1 MLMTLRIIQGVMSGM
16 CMNVWCAI
24 RTYTAHATE
33 LGNPI
38 PQEPVFFLKASSC
51 VVPPMAL
58 DTFDGEVHHE
68 VELVV
73 RLDDDLKPSEMTVGL
88 DLTKR
93 DTQEYLK
100 SKSLPWAEA
109 KSFYASAMIGDWVPY
124 DSRAEIDLTVNE
136 NLVQKGTTD
145 MMTWSP
151 TELVEMLSSWAP
163 VVPGDILFTGTPSG
177 VGQLNPTDVIKATL
191 RVNGQELTSFTTECV

>member
-1 MLMTLRIIQGVMSGM
+1 
-16 CMNVWCAI
+16 
-24 RTYTAHATE
+24 
-33 LGNPI
+33 
-38 PQEPVFFLKASSC
+38 
-51 VVPPMAL
+51 MAL

-109 KSFYASAMIGDWVPY
+109 
-124 DSRAEIDLTVNE
+124 
-136 NLVQKGTTD
+136 
-145 MMTWSP
+145 
-151 TELVEMLSSWAP
+151 
-163 VVPGDILFTGTPSG
+163 
-177 VGQLNPTDVIKATL
+177 
-191 RVNGQELTSFTTECV
+191 